1 MPKLT
6 PFCNSDGGG
15 ANEKTILAV
24 VWHHFVW
31 SLQTWRQATAATI
44 CCCTLKSPISSQSAR
59 ASLPQSKPEITPVPS
74 SSATTRQP
82 EPASRSTP
90 KPRVKFVRGNSVAL
104 RQSPAQK
111 GSILDRFDSG
121 RQVAVLDEE
130 GQWSRVRDNL
140 TQREGWIASRFLSE
154 DEPTV
159 EQKKPKIEETATV
172 APKISPSI
180 IIQRLLAESIANY
193 PGTCACPYSTDR
205 RGRKCGNRSA
215 YSKPGG
221 YSPICFAGDVT
232 KSMIEAYD

>member
-1 MPKLT
+1 MKKRYWLL
-6 PFCNSDGGG
+6 CGI
-15 ANEKTILAV
+15 ILFGLSRLGDKPPQQQYAV
-24 VWHHFVW
+24 AP
-31 SLQTWRQATAATI
+31 SNP
-44 CCCTLKSPISSQSAR
+44 PISSQSAP
-59 ASLPQSKPEITPVPS
+59 ASLPQSKTEITPAPS
-74 SSATTRQP
+74 SSTSTRQP

-90 KPRVKFVRGNSVAL
+90 EPRVKFVRGNGVAL

-121 RQVAVLDEE
+121 KQVTVLDEE

-159 EQKKPKIEETATV
+159 EQKKPKIEDTATV

-180 IIQRLLAESIANY
+180 IIQRLIAESIANY